1 MSVTIKA
8 PAAAPE
14 TTTILPNPQLAD
26 VENSQKS
33 LFIKRAMDGTKR
45 TYIRKTPNRLLTYTF
60 RLQRAKILELEEFV
74 RSYHSQSIL
83 MENHKGESWTVVFV
97 SNPFEFGIDRRG
109 NDGVI
114 TLNLEGIKNA

>member
-8 PAAAPE
+8 PAATPE
-14 TTTILPNPQLAD
+14 TTTILPNPELAD

-45 TYIRKTPNRLLTYTF
+45 TYVRRNPNRLLTYTF
-60 RLQRAKILELEEFV
+60 RLQRLKMLELEEFV

>member
-8 PAAAPE
+8 PANSPE
-14 TTTILPNPQLAD
+14 TTTILPNPELAD

-33 LFIKRAMDGTKR
+33 LFFKKAMDGTKR
-45 TYIRKTPNRLLTYTF
+45 TYVRKTSNRLLTYTF
-60 RLQRAKILELEEFV
+60 RLQRAKILELEEFF
-74 RSYHSQSIL
+74 RSYHSQTIL
-83 MENHKGESWTVVFV
+83 MDNHKGESWTVSFV

-114 TLNLEGIKNA
+114 TINLEGIKNA

>member
-8 PAAAPE
+8 PADSPE
-14 TTTILPNPQLAD
+14 TTTILPNPELAD

-33 LFIKRAMDGTKR
+33 LTIKRAMDGTKR
-45 TYIRKTPNRLLTYTF
+45 TYVRLTSNRLLTYTF
-60 RLQRAKILELEEFV
+60 RLQRAKMLELEEFV
-74 RSYHSQSIL
+74 RAYHSQSIF
-83 MENHKGESWTVVFV
+83 MINHKNEQWVVRFV

-114 TLNLEGIKNA
+114 TLNLEGVKNA

>member
-1 MSVTIKA
+1 MSVILKA
-8 PAAAPE
+8 PAASPE
-14 TTTILPNPQLAD
+14 TTSILPNPELAD
-26 VENSQKS
+26 VENSQKQ

-45 TYIRKTPNRLLTYTF
+45 TYVRRSPNRLLTYTF
-60 RLQRAKILELEEFV
+60 RLQRAKLLEVEEFV

-83 MENHKGESWTVVFV
+83 MINHKGENWTVSFV

-114 TLNLEGIKNA
+114 TFNLEGIQNA